1 MEQHCLQGICNV
13 GITQHS
19 SFLFPSLCIAFFFLF
34 SFPCSWWV
42 GFLIRPVILFQDL
55 DILLGPF
62 PLSRTRN
69 EREWYSR
76 KRMEFRFRYGWIW
89 IPPSPLFS
97 GSAGIESTSKAGNTR
112 DIGSVS
118 GPRKIPWRRKWQPT
132 PIFLP
137 EKFHGQ
143 KNLVGYSPVGRKDSD
158 MTENMQHSSPL
169 T

>member
-1 MEQHCLQGICNV
+1 MEQPCLQGVCNMR
-13 GITQHS
+13 IIQHS
-19 SFLFPSLCIAFFFLF
+19 SFLFPSFFIAFFFFFFF

-62 PLSRTRN
+62 PLQRTRD
-69 EREWYSR
+69 REWYGR

-89 IPPSPLFS
+89 IPPSPLSS
-97 GSAGIESTSKAGNTR
+97 GSAGKESTSKAGDTR
-112 DIGSVS
+112 DTGSVS
-118 GPRKIPWRRKWQPT
+118 GPRKIPWKRKWPV
-132 PIFLP
+132 FLP

-143 KNLVGYSPVGRKDSD
+143 KSLVGYSPVGHKDSD
-158 MTENMQHSSPL
+158 MTENTQHSSPL